1 MGRHG
6 RTAEGAVLLAGR
18 YRLIEPIGRGGMA
31 EVWCADDMSLGR
43 RIAIKLLD
51 PASPAEGT
59 RDDADR
65 TLGDRVWREARGA
78 ARLVHPNVV
87 QVYDVAADGDRVFL
101 VMELVTGRDLAAII
115 DERGPLAPAQTARL
129 GAQAARALAA
139 AHTAGVVH
147 GDVKPANLLLSDDG
161 VLKLTD
167 FGIARPLHVPVT
179 EEAAGKVVGTA
190 GYLAPEVALGHPPG
204 KASDLYALGCVLY
217 ELSTGQPPFTADTS
231 VAVLHRHLHDAPV
244 PPGRLRPEIP
254 PDLEQ
259 VILRLLA
266 KHPDGRTGDAARVAE
281 VLELIGQTGTPSTVP
296 DGPAGATEVLPTLA
310 PNVARHARPHT
321 EVLPPPRPSPMEWLA
336 RRPLLV
342 ATLGAVAVI
351 MVAVIIAAT
360 GPEDR
365 PAAGPSQAGTP
376 SAQEPDGARSPDPA
390 TRPQSTSSALI
401 ALQQRIAQQADSG
414 RLDKDTADK
423 VTEHLEKLAEHL
435 REGKDDELA
444 EKVTEI
450 RDKLDEASRR
460 GDWTPD
466 PTTLRLLD
474 TLATAE

>member
-6 RTAEGAVLLAGR
+6 RTADGTVLLAGR

-31 EVWCADDMSLGR
+31 EVWCAEDMSLGR
-43 RIAIKLLD
+43 RVAVKLLD
-51 PASPAEGT
+51 PASPAVAT
-59 RDDADR
+59 RDESVG
-65 TLGDRVWREARGA
+65 TVGERVWREARGA

-101 VMELVTGRDLAAII
+101 VMELVTGQDLAAML
-115 DERGPLAPAQTARL
+115 DVRGPFPPGQTAGL

-167 FGIARPLHVPVT
+167 FGIARPLHVPAT

-190 GYLAPEVALGHPPG
+190 GYLAPEVALGQPPG
-204 KASDLYALGCVLY
+204 EASDLYALGCVLY
-217 ELSTGQPPFTADTS
+217 ELSTGQPPFTADTFVS
-231 VAVLHRHLHDAPV
+231 VLHRHLHDTPV
-244 PPGRLRPEIP
+244 PPGRLRPEVP
-254 PDLEQ
+254 PNLEQ

-266 KHPDGRTGDAARVAE
+266 KHPERRTSDAARVAE
-281 VLELIGQTGTPSTVP
+281 VLELIGQAGTPSPVTDKPSNV
-296 DGPAGATEVLPTLA
+296 TEVLPALA
-310 PNVARHARPHT
+310 PTGARHARPHT
-321 EVLPPPRPSPMEWLA
+321 KVLPPQSSLVAWLA

-342 ATLGAVAVI
+342 AALGAVVVI
-351 MVAVIIAAT
+351 MVAVMVAVI

-365 PAAGPSQAGTP
+365 PAAAPSQSTGP
-376 SAQEPDGARSPDPA
+376 SAQGPSRARSTEPA
-390 TRPQSTSSALI
+390 TRPPSTASTLI
-401 ALQQRIAQQADSG
+401 ALQQRIARQADSG
-414 RLDKDTADK
+414 RLDEETADK
-423 VTEHLEKLAEHL
+423 VTEHLEKIAEHL

-444 EKVTEI
+444 EKVAEI

-460 GDWTPD
+460 GGWTPD

-474 TLATAE
+474 TLSGAE

>member
-6 RTAEGAVLLAGR
+6 HSTEGAVLLAGR

-31 EVWCADDMSLGR
+31 EVWCAEDVSLGR
-43 RIAIKLLD
+43 RVAVKLLD
-51 PASPAEGT
+51 PVSPGTGT
-59 RDDADR
+59 RDESGGTA
-65 TLGDRVWREARGA
+65 GERVWREARGA

-115 DERGPLAPAQTARL
+115 DERGPLTPTRTARL

-167 FGIARPLHVPVT
+167 FGIARPLPVT
-179 EEAAGKVVGTA
+179 TEKAGGKVVGTA

-231 VAVLHRHLHDAPV
+231 VSMLHRHLHDPPV
-244 PPGRLRPEIP
+244 PPARLRPDIP

-266 KHPDGRTGDAARVAE
+266 KHPDGRTGDATRVAE
-281 VLELIGQTGTPSTVP
+281 VLELIGQAGTPSPVADEP
-296 DGPAGATEVLPTLA
+296 PNATEVLPTLTPA
-310 PNVARHARPHT
+310 GARHARPHT
-321 EVLPPPRPSPMEWLA
+321 EVLPPPQPSPMAWLA

-351 MVAVIIAAT
+351 MVAVIVAVA

-376 SAQEPDGARSPDPA
+376 SAQEPSSARSPDPA
-390 TRPQSTSSALI
+390 TRPQSTSSVLI
-401 ALQQRIAQQADSG
+401 ALQQRIAQQADGG
-414 RLDKDTADK
+414 RLDRKTADK
-423 VTEHLEKLAEHL
+423 VTEHLEKIAEHL
-435 REGKDDELA
+435 REGKDDELG

-474 TLATAE
+474 TLAAAQ